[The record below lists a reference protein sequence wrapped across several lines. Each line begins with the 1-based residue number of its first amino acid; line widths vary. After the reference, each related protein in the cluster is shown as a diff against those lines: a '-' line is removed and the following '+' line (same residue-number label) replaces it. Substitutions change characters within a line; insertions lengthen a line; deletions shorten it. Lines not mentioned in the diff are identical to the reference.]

1 MVLGKDLEKN
11 ESALNEGFIEHKMLS
26 ERYVV
31 LKSKFSMM
39 QKVELNFEY
48 PLLNKIKAIAF

>member
-1 MVLGKDLEKN
+1 MLLGKDLEKN

-31 LKSKFSMM
+31 LKSKVFNDAESGT
-39 QKVELNFEY
+39 
-48 PLLNKIKAIAF
+48 